1 MKIEEMR
8 RVLIVGAGTMGQ
20 QIGLQCAMHGYQV
33 ILYDIEPR
41 ALVAAQPHVENFA
54 DQLVGAGRLTSEGAK
69 EALARIAMTGDPQ
82 EAAADADLISESVV
96 EDPKVKGQ
104 VFAQFNRLCPPR
116 TIFTT
121 NASTLLPSMFAQETG
136 RPAQFAAMHFHPP
149 VWDANIVDIMPHPGT
164 DPSVVAL
171 LGEFARSIGEIP
183 IVEKKESSS
192 YVFNSMLNAVMG
204 AAMTLVANGVASIED
219 VDRAWM
225 GVTKMPI
232 GPFGIMDMI
241 GIDTL
246 WHAATFWATQSPS
259 DPQPKRY
266 ASFLKG
272 YMDKGCLGV
281 KTGRGFYTYPNPAY
295 QRAGVFSIKPL

>member
-8 RVLIVGAGTMGQ
+8 RLLIVGAGTMGQ

-33 ILYDIEPR
+33 VLYDIESR
-41 ALVAAQPHVENFA
+41 ALQAAQRHIENFA
-54 DQLVGAGRLTSEGAK
+54 DKLVGAGRLTSEGAK
-69 EALARIAMTGDPQ
+69 EALARITTTGDPQ
-82 EAAADADLISESVV
+82 QAATDIDLISESVV
-96 EDPKVKGQ
+96 EDPKIKGQ

-136 RPAQFAAMHFHPP
+136 RPARFAAMHFHPP
-149 VWDANIVDIMPHPGT
+149 VWDANIVDIMPHAGT
-164 DPSVVAL
+164 DPSVVTL

-183 IVEKKESSS
+183 IIEKKESSS

-204 AAMTLVANGVASIED
+204 AAMTLVVNGVASIED

-246 WHAATFWATQSPS
+246 WHATTFWATQSPS
-259 DPQPKRY
+259 DSQSQRY

-272 YMDKGCLGV
+272 YMDKGRLGV
-281 KTGRGFYTYPNPAY
+281 KTERGFYTYPSPAY
-295 QRAGVFSIKPL
+295 QNPGYIS

>member
-8 RVLIVGAGTMGQ
+8 RLLIVGAGTMGQ
-20 QIGLQCAMHGYQV
+20 QIGLQCAMHGYHV
-33 ILYDIEPR
+33 VLYDIEAR
-41 ALVAAQPHVENFA
+41 ALEAAQRHIANFA
-54 DQLVGAGRLTSEGAK
+54 DQLVGAGRLTSERAK
-69 EALARIAMTGDPQ
+69 EALARITTTGDPQ
-82 EAAADADLISESVV
+82 EAAADTDLVSESIV
-96 EDPKVKGQ
+96 EDPKIKGQ

-164 DPSVVAL
+164 DPGVVTL
-171 LGEFARSIGEIP
+171 LGEFARSIGQVP
-183 IVEKKESSS
+183 IFEKKESSS
-192 YVFNSMLNAVMG
+192 YVFNSMLNALMG
-204 AAMTLVANGVASIED
+204 AAMTLVVNDVASIED

-259 DPQPKRY
+259 DPQRQRF
-266 ASFLKG
+266 AGFLKG
-272 YMDKGCLGV
+272 YVDKGCLGV
-281 KTGRGFYTYPNPAY
+281 KTGRGFYTYPSPAY
-295 QRAGVFSIKPL
+295 QRPGYLS

>member
-20 QIGLQCAMHGYQV
+20 QIGLQCAIHGYQV
-33 ILYDIEPR
+33 VLYNRSPER
-41 ALVAAQPHVENFA
+41 LEAAQRHIENFA

-69 EALARIAMTGDPQ
+69 EALARIAMTADPE

-96 EDPKVKGQ
+96 EDPKIKGQ

-121 NASTLLPSMFAQETG
+121 NTSTLLPSMFAQETG
-136 RPAQFAAMHFHPP
+136 RPTQFAAMHFHPP

-192 YVFNSMLNAVMG
+192 YVFNSMNNALMS
-204 AAMTLVANGVASIED
+204 AATTLVVNGVASMED

-259 DPQPKRY
+259 DPQPQRY

-272 YMDKGCLGV
+272 IYGQGLPGTEDRPRFLYLSKSRV
-281 KTGRGFYTYPNPAY
+281 SARRFFFI
-295 QRAGVFSIKPL
+295 RPL

>member
-8 RVLIVGAGTMGQ
+8 LVVIVGAGMMGQ

-33 ILYDIEPR
+33 VLYDLEPR
-41 ALVAAQPHVENFA
+41 ALEAAQRHIENFA
-54 DQLVGAGRLTSEGAK
+54 DQLVAAGRLTSEAAK
-69 EALARIAMTGDPQ
+69 EALARITTTGDPQ

-96 EDPKVKGQ
+96 EDPKIKGQ
-104 VFAQFNRLCPPR
+104 VFAQFDRLCPPR

-121 NASTLLPSMFAQETG
+121 NTSTLLPSMFAQDTG

-149 VWDANIVDIMPHPGT
+149 VWDANIVDIMPHAGT
-164 DPSVVAL
+164 DPNVVTL
-171 LGEFARSIGEIP
+171 LGEFARSIGGIP
-183 IVEKKESSS
+183 IIEKKESSS
-192 YVFNSMLNAVMG
+192 YVFNSMLNALMG
-204 AAMTLVANGVASIED
+204 AAMTLVVNGVVSIED

-246 WHAATFWATQSPS
+246 WHAAAFWATQSPS
-259 DPQPKRY
+259 DRQAQSY
-266 ASFLKG
+266 ARFLKG
-272 YMDKGCLGV
+272 YVDKGWLGV
-281 KTGRGFYTYPNPAY
+281 KTGRGFYTYPSPAY
-295 QRAGVFSIKPL
+295 QRAGYLS